1 MRPLRMIP
9 EMNSIRQNGNLER
22 TVRLLKAVDLIDVYS
37 LIDVYRGVRWNDA
50 SLRACRIPATSGSS
64 KRRLNRNLV
73 AKGFYLLLIHA
84 VYRHYE
90 DSVSI
95 AFQSI

>member
-1 MRPLRMIP
+1 MLLLRMIP
-9 EMNSIRQNGNLER
+9 EMNSIRQNGNLGR
-22 TVRLLKAVDLIDVYS
+22 IVRSLKAVALIDV
-37 LIDVYRGVRWNDA
+37 DRGLRWNAA
-50 SLRACRIPATSGSS
+50 SLSACRIPASSGCS
-64 KRRLNRNLV
+64 KRRLNRNLI

>member
-1 MRPLRMIP
+1 MLLLRMIP
-9 EMNSIRQNGNLER
+9 EMNSIRQNGNPGR
-22 TVRLLKAVDLIDVYS
+22 TVRLLKAVAVIDV
-37 LIDVYRGVRWNDA
+37 DRGVRWNDA
-50 SLRACRIPATSGSS
+50 SLSACRIPASSGSS
-64 KRRLNRNLV
+64 KRRLNSNLI